1 MVCNLVVSVDKEL
14 FMPSTLKKQPG
25 GPIFKKI
32 KSDLIAKVTSG
43 KLSPGQRLSD
53 ERTLAKEY
61 NVSRDT
67 IRRALEHLSEEKVID
82 RIQGDGTYIRDQA
95 PVTLQKIAAIFY
107 GFEVPG
113 EEYMFSVLSTLGRR
127 AAMNNA
133 EMVFRSFLNKGE
145 LEAGIK
151 ELEKTPNLLG
161 GILLSANTFDE
172 IEFIRDLASF
182 PLVLMGDMAFP
193 TRTRLVI
200 NQVAGSDYHW
210 GFVVGQE
217 LMKRGCT
224 RLAGAMIDS
233 YFIWTAEF
241 IQGCFDACRSLAEP
255 MKKVFTFQKDNEAD
269 LRPPNPLAMIAWA
282 EQLVNDWKETGWMP
296 DGIFAQTPWIMRVL
310 TQTLINAGIPLSQ
323 MPIFVVQVNQGISVS
338 LDYPEV
344 KVIVVRRKNEVII
357 DSTIQRLK
365 EIQAGDTIRKIE
377 IIMQEVGIEEISR
390 RCDHEKKNV

>member
-1 MVCNLVVSVDKEL
+1 MST
-14 FMPSTLKKQPG
+14 TLKKRLG
-25 GPIFKKI
+25 EPIFKKI

-95 PVTLQKIAAIFY
+95 PVTSQKIAAIFY
-107 GFEVPG
+107 GLEVPG
-113 EEYMFSVLSTLGRR
+113 EEYMFSILSTLGRR

-133 EMVFRSFLNKGE
+133 EMVFRSFLNKAE

-151 ELEKTPNLLG
+151 ELAKTPNLLG
-161 GILLSANTFDE
+161 GILLSANTLDE
-172 IEFIRDLASF
+172 IEFIRDLANF

-193 TRTRLVI
+193 ARTRLVI
-200 NQVAGSDYHW
+200 NQIAGSNYHW
-210 GFVVGQE
+210 GHAAGQE

-224 RLAGAMIDS
+224 HLAVVMIDS

-241 IQGCFDACRSLAEP
+241 IQGCFDACRSLPDP
-255 MKKVFTFQKDNEAD
+255 MKKVFAFQKDSEVD
-269 LRPPNPLAMIAWA
+269 IRPPNPLAMIAWA
-282 EQLVNDWKETGWMP
+282 ERLVKDWEETGWMP
-296 DGIFAQTPWIMRVL
+296 DGILTQTPWIMRVL
-310 TQTLINAGIPLSQ
+310 AQTLANAGIPISQ
-323 MPIFVVQVNQGISVS
+323 MPVFAVRVDQGISVS

-344 KVIVVRRKNEVII
+344 KVIVVRTQSEVVI
-357 DSTIQRLK
+357 DNAIRRLK
-365 EIQAGDTIRKIE
+365 EIQAGDTTRKIE
-377 IIMQEVGIEEISR
+377 IIMQEVIIENPSR
-390 RCDHEKKNV
+390 